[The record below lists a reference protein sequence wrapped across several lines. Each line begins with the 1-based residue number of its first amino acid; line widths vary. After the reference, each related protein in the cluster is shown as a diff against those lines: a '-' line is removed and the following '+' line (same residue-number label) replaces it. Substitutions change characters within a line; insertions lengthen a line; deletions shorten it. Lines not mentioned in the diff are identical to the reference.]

1 MTVFHTL
8 VGQDATVARLAAAA
22 AGDGMTHA
30 WLFTGPPGSGRS
42 IAARAFAAA
51 LQCTQRG
58 CGVCAS
64 CRQVAE
70 GSAPDVTRLRPE
82 GVNIRKEEAALVIG
96 RMFRRPQSSPWAVVI
111 VEDADRLTDQA
122 ANMLLKVLEEP
133 PERAVLML
141 CAPSVEDILPT
152 IRSRCRSVTLGLPS
166 TAAITAVLTAEGVD
180 ETQARWAA
188 AAAQGHI
195 GRARALATDPD
206 ARDQRARALALAG
219 RLASVG
225 ECLAASGELVASA
238 AAEADVRT
246 KEAQVEADALLEA
259 VGKVRGSAGLR
270 KEVTDRLKSQTKRS
284 RRDALDRALV
294 DLAAWY
300 RDVAVTGLGG
310 TQLVHA
316 DQADVIRAAAA
327 VSTPETDLRRV
338 EAILECRALL
348 TETNVDELLA
358 VERMSLALRSA

>member
-1 MTVFHTL
+1 M
-8 VGQDATVARLAAAA
+8 GRLRAAA
-22 AGDGMTHA
+22 AGEGMTHA

-51 LQCTQRG
+51 LQCADQG
-58 CGVCAS
+58 CGACPS

-70 GSAPDVTRLRPE
+70 GSAPDVTQLRPE
-82 GVNIRKEEAALVIG
+82 GVHIAKKDAELIIA
-96 RMFRRPQSSPWAVVI
+96 RMFRKPQSSPWSVVV
-111 VEDADRLTDQA
+111 VEDADRLTDIA

-133 PERAVLML
+133 PVRAVLML
-141 CAPSVEDILPT
+141 CAPGAEDILPT
-152 IRSRCRSVTLGLPS
+152 IRSRCRSVTLGLPGI
-166 TAAITAVLTAEGVD
+166 AAITAVLTAEGIG
-180 ETQARWAA
+180 EGQARWAA

-195 GRARALATDPD
+195 GRARALAVSEE
-206 ARDQRARALALAG
+206 ARDQRARALALAD

-225 ECLAASGELVASA
+225 DCLAASAELVASA
-238 AAEADVRT
+238 AEEASDRT
-246 KEAQVEADALLEA
+246 KQAVEDADALLEA

-270 KEVTDRLKSQTKRS
+270 KEVEGRIKSQTKRS

-300 RDVAVTGLGG
+300 RDVAVVGLGG
-310 TQLVHA
+310 THLVHV

-327 VSTPETDLRRV
+327 GSTPEVNLRRV
-338 EAILECRALL
+338 EAILDCRTALSD
-348 TETNVDELLA
+348 TNVDELLA